1 MSIPRDHHYL
11 PRFYIERWA
20 TEGTVVRYVRPRGV
34 GGHLDRRRKPPSAI
48 AYERDLYHLPDI
60 GDPIESQALELGFF
74 QKIDDRAA
82 VALDK
87 LDRLERGAA
96 ADRVALSQFLI
107 SLLHRS
113 PSRLAAIRREMAA
126 RSADAPY
133 RSLEGAEFDRAVKAM
148 SNRLLASLVESKEG
162 ARIVS
167 KFRAFRID
175 VSASSKRLLTSDRPV
190 NVSGQLIGSDAFLI
204 LPYAPYRLLILTHR
218 EEIANAFS
226 SQDPTTL
233 VRGINIAVVEQAE
246 DLVIAADENATR
258 MIDKTFLQPRSKAQL
273 DPIGLIRRK
282 SPFIDLHPQSR
293 TFTRH
298 DKIGMRFLG
307 K

>member
-1 MSIPRDHHYL
+1 MSIPSKHHYL
-11 PRFYIERWA
+11 PKFYLERWA
-20 TEGTVVRYVRPRGV
+20 ADGTVVRYIRPRGV
-34 GGHLDRRRKPPSAI
+34 GDRLDCKRKTTSAI
-48 AYERDLYHLPDI
+48 AYERNLYQLPDI
-60 GDPIESQALELGFF
+60 DDPIESQALELRFF

-87 LDRLERGAA
+87 LDRLERGNV
-96 ADRVALSQFLI
+96 ADRVALSQFLF

-113 PSRLAAIRREMAA
+113 PSRLAAIRREL
-126 RSADAPY
+126 ADRTAEAPY
-133 RSLEGAEFDRAVKAM
+133 RALVGEEFDRAVKAM
-148 SNRLLASLVESKEG
+148 SNRLLASLVESEHG

-190 NVSGQLIGSDAFLI
+190 NVSAQLISPDAFLI
-204 LPYAPYRLLILTHR
+204 LPYAPDRLLILTHR

-233 VRGINIAVVEQAE
+233 VRGINIAVVEQSE

-258 MIDKTFLQPRSKAQL
+258 MIDKTFLQPGSRAQS

-282 SPFIDLHPQSR
+282 SPFIDLTPKTR
-293 TFTRH
+293 FFTRQN
-298 DKIGMRFLG
+298 KAGMRFLG
-307 K
+307 Q